1 MDYINIT
8 VLTVQIHA
16 IRLRWGYSQ
25 AKPIMKRYYGSVDL
39 LLDKKIGLKL

>member
-16 IRLRWGYSQ
+16 IRLRWAITS
-25 AKPIMKRYYGSVDL
+25 
-39 LLDKKIGLKL
+39 KINYERNITVQ